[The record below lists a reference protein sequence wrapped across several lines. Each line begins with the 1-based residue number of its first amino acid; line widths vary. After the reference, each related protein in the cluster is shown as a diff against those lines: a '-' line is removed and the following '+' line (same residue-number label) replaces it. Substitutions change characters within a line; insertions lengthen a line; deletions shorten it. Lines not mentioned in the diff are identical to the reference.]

1 MRASRYILQ
10 PKHEDRSY
18 PMRTS
23 TLSSLLIAC
32 LAGLAAAAA
41 IPAKAATTPANAAAI
56 PVKVVVV
63 TTFELGEDRGDAP
76 GEFQTWVEKLPLL
89 KEIPAPGTYHGVMR
103 YNPELQVLGI
113 VTGEGPEHASSAMTA
128 LLTDARFDLR
138 HAYFL
143 LAGISGIDPNFGS
156 VGSAVWAPHVV
167 NGGLAH
173 EIDAREIP
181 ADWPDG
187 FTPIQGSTPEIRP
200 VPPLHSV
207 SGDMAYTIDP
217 ELLGWAFSLT
227 RNIVLPD
234 GPELQKTRAR
244 YVGFPRAQTPPLVS
258 QGDTLASATFWTGAR
273 MNQWAERWVKYWT
286 QSQGVMAT
294 TAEEDLG
301 FMQALSL
308 QAQAGRVDMRRVL
321 VLRTASNYDMP
332 PSGEPA
338 AALLAAETQEQG
350 YSGYRASLEAAYVVG
365 SAVVKEICNN
375 WPQFMKGAPG
385 SEATAPRAAR

>member
-1 MRASRYILQ
+1 MT
-10 PKHEDRSY
+10 KHHKH
-18 PMRTS
+18 
-23 TLSSLLIAC
+23 SLVLLVFMLLGSVGCPAVAGIA
-32 LAGLAAAAA
+32 G
-41 IPAKAATTPANAAAI
+41 TI
-56 PVKVVVV
+56 PVRVVVV
-63 TTFELGEDRGDAP
+63 TTFELGQDRGDAP
-76 GEFQTWVEKLPLL
+76 GEFQAWVERLPLSQ
-89 KEIPAPGTYHGVMR
+89 EIPAPGTYHRVMR

-128 LLTDARFDLR
+128 LLTDPRFDLR
-138 HAYFL
+138 GAYFL

-173 EIDAREIP
+173 EIDAREIS

-200 VPPLHSV
+200 RPALHSI

-217 ELLGWAFSLT
+217 DLLAWAFSLT
-227 RNIVLPD
+227 RNVALPD

-244 YVGFPRAQTPPLVS
+244 YVGFPRAQTAPQVA
-258 QGDTLASATFWTGAR
+258 QGDTLASATFWTGPR

-286 QSQGVMAT
+286 DDQGSMAT

-301 FMQALSL
+301 FMQALAL

-332 PSGEPA
+332 PNGEPA

-350 YSGYRASLEAAYVVG
+350 YSGYHASLEAAYLVG
-365 SAVVKEICNN
+365 SSVVKEIAKN
-375 WPQFMKGAPG
+375 WPQFKDGHPPA
-385 SEATAPRAAR
+385 APR

>member
-1 MRASRYILQ
+1 
-10 PKHEDRSY
+10 
-18 PMRTS
+18 MRTS
-23 TLSSLLIAC
+23 ILLPLLLAC
-32 LAGLAAAAA
+32 VACPAFAA
-41 IPAKAATTPANAAAI
+41 NI
-56 PVKVVVV
+56 PVRVVVV

-76 GEFQTWVEKLPLL
+76 GEFQAWVERMPLSQ
-89 KEIPAPGTYHGVMR
+89 EIPAPGTYHGVMR

-138 HAYFL
+138 HAYFV

-156 VGSAVWAPHVV
+156 IGSAVWAPHVV

-187 FTPIQGSTPEIRP
+187 FTPIQGSKPDIRP
-200 VPPLHSV
+200 IPALHST
-207 SGDMAYTIDP
+207 SGDMAYTVDP
-217 ELLGWAFSLT
+217 DLLAWALAVT
-227 RNIVLPD
+227 RNIALPN
-234 GPELQKTRAR
+234 GPELQKARAR
-244 YVGFPRAQTPPLVS
+244 YVGFPRAQTAPQVL
-258 QGDTLASATFWTGAR
+258 QGDTLASATFWTGPR

-286 QSQGVMAT
+286 NDQGNMAT

-308 QAQAGRVDMRRVL
+308 QAQAGRADMRRVL

-332 PSGEPA
+332 PTGEPA

-350 YSGYRASLEAAYVVG
+350 YSGYRASLEAAYLVG
-365 SAVVKEICNN
+365 STVVKEISKN
-375 WPQFMKGAPG
+375 WSQFKTGVP
-385 SEATAPRAAR
+385 AAAH